1 MKYLT
6 KTEFKEIVGRLQIL
20 RAGGSIQS
28 RLELWGE
35 GIFNF
40 IDMEPGIIYI
50 KVMKGSSPYIQ
61 YLTLNDSS
69 INREWVGIY
78 NSTTITTLNAP
89 MNCEIYSTTSPTNQ
103 YYQSISINTEK
114 HALTYGDYRGLELNG
129 YVNKTLKI
137 YTYDSIGLPFMN
149 WTSNPFD

>member
-6 KTEFKEIVGRLQIL
+6 KAEFKTAVGNLENL
-20 RAGGSIQS
+20 RGS
-28 RLELWGE
+28 RFARTLWNDWGE

-50 KVMKGSSPYIQ
+50 KEIKGSSPTIQ

-69 INREWVGIY
+69 INREWVRIY

-103 YYQSISINTEK
+103 YYQSIYINTEK
-114 HALTYGDYRGLELNG
+114 NALTYGNARRLELNG

-137 YTYDSIGLPFMN
+137 YTYGSISPPFMN
-149 WTSNPFD
+149 WAENPFD

>member
-6 KTEFKEIVGRLQIL
+6 KAEFKTAVGNLENL
-20 RAGGSIQS
+20 KGS
-28 RLELWGE
+28 RFARTLWNGWGE
-35 GIFNF
+35 GILNF

-50 KVMKGSSPYIQ
+50 KVMNNSSPTIQ

-89 MNCEIYSTTSPTNQ
+89 MNGEHYTTSPTNQ

-114 HALTYGDYRGLELNG
+114 NALTYWNAGRLQLNG
-129 YVNKTLKI
+129 YSDKTLKI
-137 YTYDSIGLPFMN
+137 YTYGSIGPPFMN
-149 WTSNPFD
+149 WLENPFN